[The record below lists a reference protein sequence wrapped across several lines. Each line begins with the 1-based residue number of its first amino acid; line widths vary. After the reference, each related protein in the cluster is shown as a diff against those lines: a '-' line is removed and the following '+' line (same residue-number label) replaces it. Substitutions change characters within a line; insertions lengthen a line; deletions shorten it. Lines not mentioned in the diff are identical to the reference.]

1 MQEFAD
7 QLNEQNTVSIGA
19 LHEQMPAR
27 EVIAS
32 SLGVAT
38 SCIEQVAPLTPMQG
52 DLYLNYLINPDA
64 TAFSIGMVVTLGD
77 ELDIGLWRRAVTLT
91 IEHESILRTVFLD
104 YEDMLYQVALKDMP
118 CHFEFID
125 LQEASDTTRDADTRL
140 FDDMIKVRYELLS
153 IYPAFRNFL
162 VKDQQGQYKAVV
174 ACHHILCDGPAVK
187 LFLDRV
193 GAVYAALL
201 QRETVDIGPGNSFYD
216 CLAEVRAQFDTEET
230 LDYWRARLHA
240 VKPLPVYRGSLEPKS
255 VSRTLLLEGEALEH
269 IKNFCAEQS
278 CSLPTYFRFLYCILL
293 SKYYNVQD
301 DFVIYS
307 LINGRPKG
315 YQDTLGCFYQVLPIV
330 ISGEVLQPD
339 AHLEQLLAQVRNYR
353 KEPGNKQHIST
364 FAQSQI
370 LKEETVRYYYNF
382 YNFGYVHFLGKDLP
396 FENGDYYGINE
407 VHLVVNDQGDRI
419 ELLLYYDQSKFI
431 DVHFLER
438 MLWVSQ
444 QVINGVRCPG
454 NLNTL
459 LPEEQ
464 DYFLRAS
471 LLPQVNS
478 TCLDSFA
485 SIFEAQVER
494 TPDAIAVSDD
504 EQQVSYHQLN
514 ERANCLAGRLQAQ
527 GIHTESLVACL
538 ANRSIDFLTAILATF
553 KAGGAYFPLNPHY
566 PFAQLAGVLEQSKA
580 SLVLVSQEFLPTLQQ
595 ALQDMPSSQSLQV
608 CLLEDL
614 LKEQPEEDEGRQL
627 VTTTANNLA
636 YVIYTSGSTGVPKGV
651 MIEQGGMLNHLFG
664 KISELAIVE
673 TDIIAQTASQ
683 AFDISVWQ
691 WLAGLLVGA
700 QVHIIADQFIQDPAF
715 LMSEVERAQ
724 VTILEVVPSLI
735 EAMLLPFDEEEK
747 ERPRLSTL
755 RWCISTGEA
764 LSPMLMQQW
773 LESYPHIPLV
783 NAYGPTECS
792 DDVTHCF
799 LYRVPSEVAIHTPI
813 GHALPNICLYVLDP
827 MMNMV
832 PYGVP
837 GELYVG
843 GICVGRG
850 YLGETAKTAAVFLP
864 DPFHPSP
871 GMRMYKTGDIVRF
884 LPDGSLDYLGRSDYQ
899 VKIRG
904 FRIEMGEIEACL
916 RKYSDVR
923 EAVVVVHEVAPGDR
937 RLIAY
942 VVARLGATL
951 MSSNLRS
958 WMCEWLPDYSV
969 PSAFIVLE
977 SFPLS
982 ANGKVER
989 KALPLPNQV
998 FAQHE
1003 ETYVSASSPTEKAL
1017 VNIWSQV
1024 LGVEQIGIYD
1034 KFFVLGGN
1042 SLLVLRLKSQ
1052 MREVLHINISIRDLF
1067 SLSTVARLANFVD
1080 TQYSPA

>member
-1 MQEFAD
+1 
-7 QLNEQNTVSIGA
+7 
-19 LHEQMPAR
+19 
-27 EVIAS
+27 
-32 SLGVAT
+32 
-38 SCIEQVAPLTPMQG
+38 
-52 DLYLNYLINPDA
+52 
-64 TAFSIGMVVTLGD
+64 
-77 ELDIGLWRRAVTLT
+77 
-91 IEHESILRTVFLD
+91 
-104 YEDMLYQVALKDMP
+104 
-118 CHFEFID
+118 
-125 LQEASDTTRDADTRL
+125 
-140 FDDMIKVRYELLS
+140 MIKVRYELLS
-153 IYPAFRNFL
+153 TNPAFRNFL
-162 VKDQQGQYKAVV
+162 VKDQQGQYRVVV

-193 GAVYAALL
+193 GAAYEALL
-201 QRETVDIGPGNSFYD
+201 QRRTVDISTENSFYD
-216 CLAEVRAQFDTEET
+216 CLAEVRAQFDTAET
-230 LDYWRARLHA
+230 LHYWRSRLHA
-240 VKPLPVYRGSLEPKS
+240 VKPLPVYKGSLEPKS

-269 IKNFCAEQS
+269 IKNFCAELS

-301 DFVIYS
+301 DFAIYS

-315 YQDTLGCFYQVLPIV
+315 YQDTLGCFYQVLPIL

-339 AHLEQLLAQVRNYR
+339 APLEQLLAQVRNYR

-438 MLWVSQ
+438 MLGISQ
-444 QVINGVRCPG
+444 QVINGVRCPR
-454 NLNTL
+454 NLDIL

-464 DYFLRAS
+464 DFFLGAS
-471 LLPQVNS
+471 RVPQVIS
-478 TCLDSFA
+478 TNLDSFV

-494 TPDAIAVSDD
+494 IPDAIAISDD

-514 ERANCLAGRLQAQ
+514 ERANCLARRLRAK
-527 GIHTESLVACL
+527 GVHPESLVALL
-538 ANRSIDFLTAILATF
+538 ADRNIDFLTAILATF
-553 KAGGAYFPLNPHY
+553 KAGGAYFPLNPQY

-580 SLVLVSQEFLPTLQQ
+580 SLVLVDQEFLPTLQQ
-595 ALQDMPSSQSLQV
+595 ALQDMPSRHSLQV

-627 VTTTANNLA
+627 VRTTANNLA

-651 MIEQGGMLNHLFG
+651 MIEQRGMLNHLFG
-664 KISELAIVE
+664 KISELAIVRAD
-673 TDIIAQTASQ
+673 TIAQTASQ

-691 WLAGLLVGA
+691 WLAGLLIGGR
-700 QVHIIADQFIQDPAF
+700 VHIIADQFIQDPAL
-715 LMSEVERAQ
+715 LMSVVERAQ

-735 EAMLLPFDEEEK
+735 QAMLLPFDEEEK
-747 ERPRLSTL
+747 RRPRLSTL

-764 LSPMLMQQW
+764 LTPMLMQQW

-799 LYRVPSEVAIHTPI
+799 LYRVPSEVAVHTPI
-813 GHALPNICLYVLDP
+813 GHALPNIYLYVLDHT
-827 MMNMV
+827 MNMV

-850 YLGETAKTAAVFLP
+850 YLGETAKTAAVFRP

-904 FRIEMGEIEACL
+904 FRIEMGEVEACL
-916 RKYSDVR
+916 RKYSDV
-923 EAVVVVHEVAPGDR
+923 AR
-937 RLIAY
+937 RGC
-942 VVARLGATL
+942 RGA
-951 MSSNLRS
+951 
-958 WMCEWLPDYSV
+958 
-969 PSAFIVLE
+969 
-977 SFPLS
+977 
-982 ANGKVER
+982 
-989 KALPLPNQV
+989 
-998 FAQHE
+998 
-1003 ETYVSASSPTEKAL
+1003 
-1017 VNIWSQV
+1017 
-1024 LGVEQIGIYD
+1024 
-1034 KFFVLGGN
+1034 
-1042 SLLVLRLKSQ
+1042 
-1052 MREVLHINISIRDLF
+1052 
-1067 SLSTVARLANFVD
+1067 
-1080 TQYSPA
+1080 